1 MSDFHVYEGLVICYP
16 REYCTTW
23 DFCTHYIPHVK
34 GAACSCDSCEPCDF
48 ETVVAHKKRIGE
60 KMVAEAVSVRD
71 KWWIKEMEL
80 HHDFTALGHTPPQMH
95 FIFSEPEW
103 QSLKQSLEVKA

>member
-1 MSDFHVYEGLVICYP
+1 MENERILSDSEFEDAYESAVNKAY
-16 REYCTTW
+16 
-23 DFCTHYIPHVK
+23 DM
-34 GAACSCDSCEPCDF
+34 A
-48 ETVVAHKKRIGE
+48 VAIAQDAKSIT
-60 KMVAEAVSVRD
+60 ARD

>member
-1 MSDFHVYEGLVICYP
+1 MENERILSDSEFEDAYESAVNKAY
-16 REYCTTW
+16 
-23 DFCTHYIPHVK
+23 DM
-34 GAACSCDSCEPCDF
+34 A
-48 ETVVAHKKRIGE
+48 VAIAQDAKSIT
-60 KMVAEAVSVRD
+60 ARD

-103 QSLKQSLEVKA
+103 QSLKQSLEVKGRCIARL